1 MGSDG
6 KSQVISPLE
15 NYCEKN
21 LKIVKIQIWENYSEN
36 NEDSDHGANSSGDF
50 TGIFR
55 TFIGYKREFFWREK
69 KLLRKIF
76 DEYFRKA
83 HSKLSNISE
92 FELLT
97 LTVTATT
104 DIQ

>member
-21 LKIVKIQIWENYSEN
+21 LKIVKIQMWENYSEN

-50 TGIFR
+50 TG
-55 TFIGYKREFFWREK
+55 TFIG
-69 KLLRKIF
+69 
-76 DEYFRKA
+76 
-83 HSKLSNISE
+83 
-92 FELLT
+92 
-97 LTVTATT
+97 
-104 DIQ
+104 

>member
-21 LKIVKIQIWENYSEN
+21 LKIVKIQTWENYSEN

-55 TFIGYKREFFWREK
+55 TFIGYEREIFWREK
-69 KLLRKIF
+69 K
-76 DEYFRKA
+76 
-83 HSKLSNISE
+83 
-92 FELLT
+92 
-97 LTVTATT
+97 
-104 DIQ
+104 